1 MSNGVCVVWTAHEWN
16 CREHD
21 FGVCKCYELSSS
33 GKFCDKWSCYSLEAD
48 QEICEMRHT
57 DDGEQVS
64 CWYSPFDMNWNS
76 YNQLMERQNSGGL
89 TTGEQIW
96 WGYNWFVRR
105 LAEESAE
112 MEEKELDQYLD
123 YLRKFNSSQMH
134 EELARAGLPHDVTA
148 RQLQVYTWPPVYAY
162 SPVARHQFF
171 YWNDVCIVNGDNLVI
186 ARRTCPRWREIE
198 TEVSSCWCR
207 KESFDAGACAEWLC
221 EERDVGLFSV
231 LFRTKQSIDQWT
243 VGVEFESYQ
252 CTGYTINGHC
262 QSWQGQIE
270 SVEEV
275 EWSRCTCPPQGC
287 QNDGAVWLCDE
298 WELPKTRD
306 LFFESHLGGLF
317 GFIFAEIF
325 LCCFFGRSAGDDE
338 GDALFAA
345 TFCSC
350 LGGLCLMPFLILT
363 YGFYG
368 FLFAGLPFWLLR
380 ILFMCCIVA
389 MNFKM
394 PSMERPSNAVRLKRG
409 ASKII
414 GRGRSVTPDDVAVK
428 DVEIVE
434 SNETNNQTNN
444 QTNETISYHFI
455 RVSACCA
462 EVLVPDREVR
472 RTVAGGYHEFMNND
486 CEALLRRAELG
497 ALREIG
503 EGGFTLQVV
512 GVLGACPEDPEIC
525 FERLVKAAA
534 PGDGVAQMGATL
546 HWSTRAHLAT
556 IAMDSHAMSCRSF
569 SNQDTNCHGATG
581 RIVEKFTTVTSHEM
595 SDSSDSEIYESKPD
609 LPRWRRILGPNL
621 KLERL
626 DSDRLD
632 RPGPLQ
638 GVCCVF
644 RICRSH
650 TGVSILC
657 GLTVALALVPEA
669 IAFALAAGLPPDVGL
684 NSAWIIAVVTA
695 IFGGRPAMICGA
707 TGSLAVLVPGTVAM
721 PHGKE
726 LLFYAVM
733 VMGVLEMVLGV
744 LQVGTLVKLIPVP
757 VMIGFCNG
765 LALVIGLA
773 QFSNFKD
780 PKALDMSHG
789 EGRRLDAFHAFTDG
803 APFIQGQEAIFAAII
818 TVLAFAVSMWLPK
831 LSTRVPSA
839 LVAIVAGT
847 AFEWAI
853 TRALFHSETP
863 IVGDIAKNCE
873 LPIPF
878 WFNKSYPEIPPFS
891 GKLLLQVLPLSVTMA
906 AVGLLE
912 SLMTLNLIDEI
923 TSTKGNPTRECLGQ
937 GLANLICGAFGG
949 MGGCAMIGQS
959 MINIGSGARS
969 RLSSLTAGLFL
980 LVIVLV
986 AYPGIKQIPVSALVG
1001 VMFNVCYHTFE
1012 WSSLRLMCLAALPL
1026 RQARGPR
1033 AMGQTNGF
1041 GRSLKIGEPPGYGF
1055 GTIL

>member
-1 MSNGVCVVWTAHEWN
+1 
-16 CREHD
+16 
-21 FGVCKCYELSSS
+21 
-33 GKFCDKWSCYSLEAD
+33 
-48 QEICEMRHT
+48 
-57 DDGEQVS
+57 
-64 CWYSPFDMNWNS
+64 
-76 YNQLMERQNSGGL
+76 
-89 TTGEQIW
+89 
-96 WGYNWFVRR
+96 
-105 LAEESAE
+105 
-112 MEEKELDQYLD
+112 
-123 YLRKFNSSQMH
+123 
-134 EELARAGLPHDVTA
+134 
-148 RQLQVYTWPPVYAY
+148 
-162 SPVARHQFF
+162 
-171 YWNDVCIVNGDNLVI
+171 
-186 ARRTCPRWREIE
+186 
-198 TEVSSCWCR
+198 
-207 KESFDAGACAEWLC
+207 
-221 EERDVGLFSV
+221 
-231 LFRTKQSIDQWT
+231 
-243 VGVEFESYQ
+243 
-252 CTGYTINGHC
+252 
-262 QSWQGQIE
+262 
-270 SVEEV
+270 
-275 EWSRCTCPPQGC
+275 
-287 QNDGAVWLCDE
+287 
-298 WELPKTRD
+298 
-306 LFFESHLGGLF
+306 
-317 GFIFAEIF
+317 
-325 LCCFFGRSAGDDE
+325 
-338 GDALFAA
+338 
-345 TFCSC
+345 
-350 LGGLCLMPFLILT
+350 
-363 YGFYG
+363 
-368 FLFAGLPFWLLR
+368 
-380 ILFMCCIVA
+380 
-389 MNFKM
+389 
-394 PSMERPSNAVRLKRG
+394 
-409 ASKII
+409 
-414 GRGRSVTPDDVAVK
+414 
-428 DVEIVE
+428 
-434 SNETNNQTNN
+434 
-444 QTNETISYHFI
+444 
-455 RVSACCA
+455 
-462 EVLVPDREVR
+462 
-472 RTVAGGYHEFMNND
+472 
-486 CEALLRRAELG
+486 
-497 ALREIG
+497 
-503 EGGFTLQVV
+503 
-512 GVLGACPEDPEIC
+512 
-525 FERLVKAAA
+525 
-534 PGDGVAQMGATL
+534 
-546 HWSTRAHLAT
+546 
-556 IAMDSHAMSCRSF
+556 
-569 SNQDTNCHGATG
+569 
-581 RIVEKFTTVTSHEM
+581 
-595 SDSSDSEIYESKPD
+595 
-609 LPRWRRILGPNL
+609 WRRILGPNL
-621 KLERL
+621 KLE
-626 DSDRLD
+626 
-632 RPGPLQ
+632 
-638 GVCCVF
+638 
-644 RICRSH
+644 
-650 TGVSILC
+650 ILC

-912 SLMTLNLIDEI
+912 SLMTLTNLIDEI

-1026 RQARGPR
+1026 RWRQRCFSTKTSAQQIRR
-1033 AMGQTNGF
+1033 TET
-1041 GRSLKIGEPPGYGF
+1041 LW
-1055 GTIL
+1055 